1 MPRTLNKGMT
11 GGRIRKIL
19 AAGRSAFGGFGAVQH
34 LAGGPPASI
43 TVRRWASS
51 VPVKAIPSQLSP
63 GQSSFRPIRNVPD
76 YTDMQAAFSTTER
89 YANSRSA
96 KDLYKSRWWDLNPQP
111 PLYESGALPLSYIGG
126 GEIAEL

>member
-1 MPRTLNKGMT
+1 MT

-63 GQSSFRPIRNVPD
+63 GQSSFRPIRDVPD
-76 YTDMQAAFSTTER
+76 YTDMQADFSTTER

-111 PLYESGALPLSYIGG
+111 PLYESGALPLSYIGTRTLR
-126 GEIAEL
+126 EL